1 MEDEVIRKRIGVDT
15 SRSHIQGLLP
25 FFAADSDNNSI
36 QYVDITSSD
45 GNFGEYV
52 CDFAIKQ
59 YDKGTKEIDRLRYC
73 DLISRYHFVEK
84 QLNNGP
90 KLKRI
95 EKIATTEICSSKT
108 ETKIYT
114 WVEDFNK
121 KDCDGEWMD
130 DRSKYDFTPVDANL
144 FIGSNGIYT
153 LSDSSTT
160 NTYKDNKY
168 EYIVLFDEYDEA
180 MSYLE
185 DWVSPKES
193 GFNPSARP
201 WRNLLQYTDKYDSL
215 SSAYTMCQDIELH
228 MLGKIFVPEEFTAS
242 DGKKYKIRGSRVP
255 QYIFYSDVVTM
266 RSWFNTIEGKS
277 TVSDGKRVW
286 KDKRDERKYLEKGG
300 EEFHKFL
307 NDIKV
312 SKIDG
317 NTYKEDASGNEY
329 LFLVPPYIPIPI
341 LLTDNQTS
349 EGVKVAYETDDDT
362 YELGKFSTYPE
373 YSAATTLSPKY
384 ISNFAESFGSA
395 SVETQLTSIVSPKA
409 FTLTDGLFGIW
420 DDFKVSSGTGAAS
433 DSKENYQ
440 FFKCTYR
447 TGWSV
452 TGEIEVYT
460 SGWTYGT
467 KKDESGNTVLDTS
480 TKRPKDKKEIETI
493 AEILPYIN
501 SQTYQ
506 VIGVNKLGNSKKLEV
521 KDSVYERETNDSGE
535 TRIYSAET
543 QYDYEWWECVREYIN
558 PKCAD
563 GEAIIPK
570 DSSKYKTVTILE
582 SVPQVANANPT
593 NGEFYYFLSKQD
605 NGYTW
610 ENGAG
615 SNHCINDLS
624 GSKTKMF
631 RLPYV
636 LRKIV
641 NKDAE
646 SENSSYGNALLSRD
660 VSGNNI
666 TLKYVVGGHFNG
678 NVYDEKSGIV
688 YEETQ
693 NYVSGTTK
701 IDLDEASG
709 VTVLYETLSANT
721 EGVKSEDYLL
731 TRDAQRA
738 NIVSM
743 EIGSV
748 WTSATAI
755 CTKLISED
763 DLDGLQNDP
772 SVDFSL
778 EIDRGTAA
786 AWESHFKLTE
796 CNTLE
801 DLENYGNNYFNL

>member
-1 MEDEVIRKRIGVDT
+1 MEDEVIRKKIGVDT

-25 FFAADSDNNSI
+25 FFASDSDNNSI

-45 GNFGEYV
+45 GNFGQYV
-52 CDFAIKQ
+52 CDFAVKT
-59 YDKGTKEIDRLRYC
+59 YEYGKGTKEIDRLRYC

-84 QLNNGP
+84 QLNNGA
-90 KLKRI
+90 KLKRV
-95 EKIATTEICSSKT
+95 EKIDTTEVCSSQTK
-108 ETKIYT
+108 TKIYT

-160 NTYKDNKY
+160 NTYKDDKY

-193 GFNPSARP
+193 GARR
-201 WRNLLQYTDKYDSL
+201 WRDLLQYKDKYDSL
-215 SSAYTMCQDIELH
+215 STAYTMCQDIELH

-242 DGKKYKIRGSRVP
+242 DDSKKYKIRGSRVP

-307 NDIKV
+307 NDVKV

-317 NTYKEDASGNEY
+317 NTYKEDASGGDY

-341 LLTDNQTS
+341 LFTDNQTS
-349 EGVKVAYETDDDT
+349 EGVKVAYETDDDA
-362 YELGKFSTYPE
+362 YEIDKFSAYTE
-373 YSAATTLSPKY
+373 YSAVTTLSSNY
-384 ISNFAESFGSA
+384 ISNFAEIFGSA
-395 SVETQLTSIVSPKA
+395 SVETQLASIVSPKA

-447 TGWSV
+447 TGWSQ
-452 TGEIEVYT
+452 TGVVEVYT

-467 KKDESGNTVLDTS
+467 KEDGSLDKDV
-480 TKRPKDKKEIETI
+480 KRSKDRKDIGTI
-493 AEILPYIN
+493 SEILPYITN
-501 SQTYQ
+501 SKTYQ
-506 VIGVNKLGNSKKLEV
+506 VIGVNKLGHSNNLGVIGSEN
-521 KDSVYERETNDSGE
+521 YETNESGE
-535 TRIYSAET
+535 TIIYSAET

-558 PKCAD
+558 PQCAD
-563 GEAIIPK
+563 GEAIKPN

-582 SVPQVANANPT
+582 SVPQVANANPK
-593 NGEFYYFLSKQD
+593 NGDFYYFLSKQD

-615 SNHCINDLS
+615 PNHQINDLS
-624 GSKTKMF
+624 GSEKKVF

-636 LRKIV
+636 LGKIV
-641 NKDAE
+641 NEDAE
-646 SENSSYGNALLSRD
+646 DESNSYGNALLSRK

-666 TLKYVVGGHFNG
+666 TLKYVVGGHFNS

-701 IDLDEASG
+701 IDLDEASA
-709 VTVLYETLSANT
+709 VTVFYETLSANT

-731 TRDAQRA
+731 TRNAQRA

-755 CTKLISED
+755 CTKLISQD

>member
-1 MEDEVIRKRIGVDT
+1 MEDEVIRKKIGVDT

-25 FFAADSDNNSI
+25 FFASDSDNNSI

-45 GNFGEYV
+45 GNFGQYV
-52 CDFAIKQ
+52 CDFAVKT
-59 YDKGTKEIDRLRYC
+59 YEYGKGTKEIDRLRYC

-84 QLNNGP
+84 QLNNGL

-95 EKIATTEICSSKT
+95 EKIATTEVCSSQT

-144 FIGSNGIYT
+144 FIGSNGIYK

-160 NTYKDNKY
+160 DTYKDDKY

-185 DWVSPKES
+185 DWVNTN
-193 GFNPSARP
+193 NPSARS
-201 WRNLLQYTDKYDSL
+201 WRNLLQYMDKYDSL

-228 MLGKIFVPEEFTAS
+228 MLGKIFVPEEFTS
-242 DGKKYKIRGSRVP
+242 DGEKYKIRGSRVP

-277 TVSDGKRVW
+277 TVSGGKRVW

-307 NDIKV
+307 NDVKV
-312 SKIDG
+312 SKIDS

-329 LFLVPPYIPIPI
+329 LLLVPPYISIPI
-341 LLTDNQTS
+341 LFTDNQTP
-349 EGVKVAYETDDDT
+349 EGVKVAYETDDDA
-362 YELGKFSTYPE
+362 YELGKFSTYAE
-373 YSAATTLSPKY
+373 YSCATTLSPEY

-440 FFKCTYR
+440 FFKCTYC
-447 TGWSV
+447 TGWSETGV
-452 TGEIEVYT
+452 TKVYT

-467 KKDESGNTVLDTS
+467 KKDESGNTVLDKS
-480 TKRPKDKKEIETI
+480 VKMPKREKIGTISET
-493 AEILPYIN
+493 LPYITN
-501 SQTYQ
+501 SKTYQ
-506 VIGVNKLGNSKKLEV
+506 VIGVNKLRGSRELEV
-521 KDSVYERETNDSGE
+521 KDEEYKEETNESGE

-543 QYDYEWWECVREYIN
+543 QYDYEWWECVREYTN
-558 PKCAD
+558 PQCAD
-563 GEAIIPK
+563 GEAIKPN

-593 NGEFYYFLSKQD
+593 NGHFYYFLSKQD

-610 ENGAG
+610 ENGVG
-615 SNHCINDLS
+615 STSHRINDLS
-624 GSKTKMF
+624 GSETKMF

-636 LRKIV
+636 LGKIV
-641 NKDAE
+641 NEDAE
-646 SENSSYGNALLSRD
+646 DESNSYGNALLSRK

-666 TLKYVVGGHFNG
+666 TLKYVVGGHFNS

-701 IDLDEASG
+701 IDLDEASA

-731 TRDAQRA
+731 TRNAQRA

-755 CTKLISED
+755 CTKLISQD